1 MTLKTSL
8 FIGGDAGEAVAAL
21 DAADA
26 AIAGNAAQA
35 ERLAAAYGKVDGTTR
50 KLAAAQ
56 AAAKTETDA
65 AKAAY
70 KAGETTLEQYNQA
83 LIQTKTTLGLVEAE
97 HRTASNELRKFAAA
111 NDDVGARIAGMSRS
125 SKQAYTDL
133 SRQVQDVGV
142 MMSTGANLGTIVAL
156 QGGQIADALSRTEGR
171 FAKLGSFLMG
181 GWGTALIMASGFV
194 MNLVG
199 SLLESEQASEKAAA
213 ATDVFGQAQSAIGA
227 IVDEFTGKINTQNQ
241 ALLFNAKLK
250 AMTLRADALTAK
262 SDFMATLVKSG
273 RPGLMASGNI
283 GVTMAYGNPGSRQ
296 QQVDAQFAA
305 ARNNDPANVL
315 LNDVLAKRVT
325 PLAALDRLEKMDL
338 SKSSLDQKTVI
349 DALTNALKMQD
360 GPEAAKQI
368 EEALAGNGKPTKF
381 KTGSKRSRS
390 SRGPSAASLAEF
402 GEDTFDKLANIR
414 GQFGDVPAL
423 VEKTRKAMAEL
434 ADIENDLGRKKGLSL
449 EKQTA
454 LKAEIEATR
463 RAIQDGMNKPFND
476 FLEQQQQAK
485 EIDDLLLQGR
495 DDEAAALQVILRLKE
510 QMKPLDQAQVEAIL
524 KSVEAERQRGMVL
537 RDQRA
542 LIEANVNAVHDLR
555 TTLES
560 TVSDAVLGKLSPGKL
575 IESIRNS
582 FAQIISKQFVETYF
596 GNALRELESKASG
609 AKAVDA
615 ASTVIA
621 GSLQRGST
629 AVQSFAEVVERVTG
643 RLAGPGEGSLSGNVA
658 AAAVNGSV
666 ALVAQAVRDSIE
678 GDAFGNPPITVEGQI
693 KAQKEATKGTV
704 NAMAPADFFTEM
716 RTAFGKGL
724 ENLVGASAAGPL
736 SGALFGSAF
745 GGKPGAVLGA
755 LSMAGLGRISGLASG
770 SLGGLQLGTMLSGLF
785 GGGSGA
791 GIGGAIGGL
800 LGPAGGLFG
809 AMLGGGLGGGG
820 SGLMS
825 GGLGVALALGGAGS
839 LMGGAGMLA
848 KGLGSLGIGGG
859 AASFLGMGLAGAG
872 IGALIG
878 KVTGS
883 STGGAIGGGIAGIAN
898 FLGAGLGPLGLIG
911 GALIGG
917 LIGSIFKKTKYGAAA
932 VSNSGVTLSGNKVEF
947 KDAANSAGTGLQG
960 VIANIA
966 QQLGGTVG
974 TYGVSIG
981 QTNGN
986 WNVNP
991 GIVNGKIGT
1000 KWQRDTIDFK
1010 KDQEGAVR
1018 WALSNAIQDGAIDGI
1033 SAAMKQALTS
1043 STDIDAAVKEALRV
1057 RDFETWLG
1065 DVGGSIK
1072 KALVDFEMQ
1081 AAERLRIA
1089 RQYGFDVVEIE
1100 KRNAEDRLKLSE
1112 KLLADQVGS
1121 LQQLIDDMTSGSL
1134 FEGSAVDRRTA
1145 LLDKIAIARA
1155 DATAGK
1161 EGAAD
1166 TLAQLLADLNSVSK
1180 EIYGTTGGFADDRSS
1195 ILDQARTVIAAAN
1208 QRITD
1213 AQAASD
1219 PALAATNAALD
1230 ENNDQNA
1237 QIIALLQAQGLTMSQ
1252 YMSGGTPNYANI
1264 YGLAG
1269 TGYL

>member
-83 LIQTKTTLGLVEAE
+83 LIQTKTTLGMVEAE
-97 HRTASNELRKFAAA
+97 HRAAATELRKFGAA

-142 MMSTGANLGTIVAL
+142 MMSTGANLGTIISL

-181 GWGTALIMASGFV
+181 GWGTALIMATGLLVNLTSSLFDNADAAESAKQANDGFAKKLD
-194 MNLVG
+194 NL
-199 SLLESEQASEKAAA
+199 S
-213 ATDVFGQAQSAIGA
+213 TFFDTN
-227 IVDEFTGKINTQNQ
+227 TGKINANTA
-241 ALLFNAKLK
+241 ALIANA
-250 AMTLRADALTAK
+250 RAKRLDALDDALARQKDRAGKIFNLVRGSNAQTFEMRNTYGTDFRYGPGDNTILNAITSAGGDQGKIQENLLGVIRAGGPSAK
-262 SDFMATLVKSG
+262 RAKEIFDLRGEAISERLDIRRLRVEDESLRTG
-273 RPGLMASGNI
+273 
-283 GVTMAYGNPGSRQ
+283 
-296 QQVDAQFAA
+296 
-305 ARNNDPANVL
+305 
-315 LNDVLAKRVT
+315 VLAKE
-325 PLAALDRLEKMDL
+325 LM
-338 SKSSLDQKTVI
+338 
-349 DALTNALKMQD
+349 
-360 GPEAAKQI
+360 
-368 EEALAGNGKPTKF
+368 
-381 KTGSKRSRS
+381 TGGREKRSPRTRG
-390 SRGPSAASLAEF
+390 SRGPSAASLSEF

-524 KSVEAERQRGMVL
+524 RSVEAERQRGMVL

-596 GNALRELESKASG
+596 GNALRELETKASG

-666 ALVAQAVRDSIE
+666 ALVAQAVRDGIE

-724 ENLVGASAAGPL
+724 ENLVGPSAAGPL

-809 AMLGGGLGGGG
+809 AMLGGGLSGGG

-932 VSNSGVTLSGNKVEF
+932 VSNSGVTLSGNKAEF

-974 TYGVSIG
+974 NYGVSIG

-991 GIVNGKIGT
+991 GIINGKIGT

-1018 WALSNAIQDGAIDGI
+1018 WALSNAIQDGAIEGI

-1072 KALVDFEMQ
+1072 KALADFEMQ

-1145 LLDKIAIARA
+1145 LLDKIASARA

-1252 YMSGGTPNYANI
+1252 YLSGGTPNYANI
-1264 YGLAG
+1264 YDLAG